1 MSIRQLAAPLVAT
14 TLILLALGATA
25 ASAHTTLRTD
35 PGNVLIAQPTTVRAT
50 TSDVFTLFA
59 PGTGQLDC
67 VNASFDLEAL
77 VNTSATAI
85 PATLTAFTAT
95 GCTDTFPVLGFTGC
109 HLHVNARVHITA
121 NSMGGGDFRVTDPVL
136 RCATTGVGACYFTSA
151 VANGAY
157 DNATASLK
165 FANVPYTPIAATPDA
180 LGATCGNGGTWSV
193 VFTHVIGGT
202 AGQTLTVLP
211 V

>member
-1 MSIRQLAAPLVAT
+1 MSIRRLAAPVVAT
-14 TLILLALGATA
+14 TLILLTLGATA
-25 ASAHTTLRTD
+25 AAAHTTLRTD
-35 PGNVLIAQPTTVRAT
+35 PGNVLIAQPTTARAT
-50 TSDVFTLFA
+50 TSDGFTLVS
-59 PGTGQLDC
+59 PGTGQLGC
-67 VNASFDLEAL
+67 TNASFDLEAL

-109 HLHVNARVHITA
+109 HLHANARVHITA
-121 NSMGGGDFRVTDPVL
+121 NSMGGGDFRVTDPIL
-136 RCATTGVGACYFTSA
+136 RCPTAAVGACYFTST
-151 VANGAY
+151 VADGAY

-165 FANVPYTPIAATPDA
+165 FANVPYTPVATTPDA
-180 LGATCGNGGTWSV
+180 LGASCGANGTWSV

>member
-1 MSIRQLAAPLVAT
+1 MSIRRLAAPLVAT

-35 PGNVLIAQPTTVRAT
+35 PGNVLIAQPTTVRST
-50 TSDVFTLFA
+50 TSDVFTLVS
-59 PGTGQLDC
+59 PGNGQLDC

-95 GCTDTFPVLGFTGC
+95 GCTDTFPVVNFTGC
-109 HLHVNARVHITA
+109 HLHANARVHITA
-121 NSMGGGDFRVTDPVL
+121 NSMGGADFRVTDPVL
-136 RCATTGVGACYFTSA
+136 RCVNAGIGACYFTST
-151 VANGAY
+151 VANGVY

-165 FANVPYTPIAATPDA
+165 FPNVPYTPIAATPDA
-180 LGATCGNGGTWSV
+180 LGATCGGAGTWSV